1 MVIVFPVSPEM
12 LGRGN
17 ILPGY
22 YSLKQI
28 LWKFMKEEAKLFIR
42 MTDSSRFSKTFL
54 NSEMTEEKAVLL
66 LSPVPWILPLLHY
79 SSFSLQNI
87 QVLPLRQIYSWASK
101 GTQNSLPYSKTFL
114 FQLSLFPSFC
124 LQPSSSRTVISVHF
138 VTAWLLS

>member
-1 MVIVFPVSPEM
+1 
-12 LGRGN
+12 
-17 ILPGY
+17 
-22 YSLKQI
+22 
-28 LWKFMKEEAKLFIR
+28 MKEEANLFIR

-54 NSEMTEEKAVLL
+54 NSEMTEEKTVLL

-114 FQLSLFPSFC
+114 FQLSLFTTELLKNSYLCPLCHC
-124 LQPSSSRTVISVHF
+124 LASQLTPNWF
-138 VTAWLLS
+138 LLLALEAMEDFYGLQIQWRVLGSI